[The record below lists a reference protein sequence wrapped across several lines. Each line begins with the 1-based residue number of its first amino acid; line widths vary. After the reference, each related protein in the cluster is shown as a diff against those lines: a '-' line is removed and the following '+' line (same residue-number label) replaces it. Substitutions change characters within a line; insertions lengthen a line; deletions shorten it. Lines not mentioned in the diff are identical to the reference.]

1 MANRLQDNDRQAL
14 LRIRE
19 NLINDYNTLINT
31 HAEPATAMMKQAD
44 AAQAITRAIKGL
56 QEVLATAGGIEF
68 QK

>member
-1 MANRLQDNDRQAL
+1 MANRLQNDDRQAL

-19 NLINDYNTLINT
+19 NLINDYNMLINQ

-44 AAQAITRAIKGL
+44 AAQALTRAIKGL
-56 QEVLATAGGIEF
+56 QEVLSTAGGIDF